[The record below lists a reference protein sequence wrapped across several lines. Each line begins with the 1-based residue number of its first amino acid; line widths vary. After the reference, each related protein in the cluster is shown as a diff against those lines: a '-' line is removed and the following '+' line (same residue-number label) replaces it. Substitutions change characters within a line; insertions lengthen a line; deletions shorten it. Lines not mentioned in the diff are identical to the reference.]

1 MEQQSNDEMKM
12 LKTFFAE
19 RGLENVYGL
28 KKELA
33 TPLSKLLTGIYDTLM
48 KNFDYKKVKQ
58 LHLEFHVKYKQF

>member
-1 MEQQSNDEMKM
+1 MEQQNDDEMKM

-33 TPLSKLLTGIYDTLM
+33 KPLSAIITGIYEKLM
-48 KNFDYKKVKQ
+48 ENFDYI
-58 LHLEFHVKYKQF
+58 